1 MSKPNGIKELYEL
14 GVQHCKDYPKYTV
27 KNKNVRKLISAKESL
42 KPAKGEYHLIKN
54 IIDLTHPP
62 CVIHALI
69 HGVVDGKKSNRNL
82 VTMFL
87 AGYMKTIDRDL
98 NETTDFLT
106 FHALN
111 KLAKFSSSSP
121 RDIELSTQ
129 TAVKT
134 IFNTDKYSHNC
145 NFARSLGFD
154 CNPSCE
160 IYSEYKKIEY
170 GKKTIDLP
178 EIIDK
183 DEKKLVF
190 DTPNKLRQHMIET
203 INNYVFD
210 LRKDK
215 RKRCIKPLLVKAPAG
230 SGKTVTTFD
239 WVSNSGLRCVWI
251 GSQLSLFENIP
262 PEYRPVWRQI
272 RGRQGEHIKD
282 NTKIAGNCYKTDLAA
297 FLRDRNLNVHKHL
310 CEPCEYYNKCDYFKQ
325 FEDSEN
331 HWFVQQ
337 PMFLFKVKKNV
348 KDFDVVV
355 FDEDIM
361 AQFKSEFKIKL
372 RDFKDVLLWIDE
384 NYNDLVDM
392 NAPSRVIKPNLS
404 LKLLMDTFVL
414 LLEDKDMG
422 YPLSGTTLR
431 KHLQLKYE
439 NLKFLQKYK
448 SDPYRFLIPKEFI
461 EIFAGLDSDRRD
473 YLNHIFIDVENPKFA
488 VPFNFT
494 KEFINIL
501 EPELSRADNKSHLS
515 RFSLEKSGKEPII
528 TLNFKHPAPPKSK
541 PTIILDAT
549 AKPIIYESLFE
560 IKPTLY
566 EPHLQFLNEVI
577 QIYSTAGGITSLQ
590 SNPLHRKR
598 MLEVLRKLVKKE
610 RNSLIICKQN
620 MEKFI
625 KQLELVPDN
634 MVTHF
639 YGNRGSN
646 EFESAKQV
654 IIFGAPG
661 YPEILIRKYA
671 AAFFHTENLSATTNM
686 EIKQYHNTT
695 KGIKVVT
702 YKDPHLQAILEISRE
717 DEIYQSLS
725 RIRPILDKTKKI
737 IIVSNIVIPELPVS
751 KLLSINDVVGYSF
764 TKTESKLKIKLRAMM
779 MHHISIKQFCIPSWD
794 IRVHFNNVH
803 RTTLDRNLENMAD
816 EMGLKRIICHYKN
829 ETHGNRIAVF
839 TAKSF
844 TAEDLRNALEMS
856 KNFIGEIESIVEKT

>member
-1 MSKPNGIKELYEL
+1 MSKPNGLIELYEI

-27 KNKNVRKLISAKESL
+27 KNKNVRKLISAKESQ
-42 KPAKGEYHLIKN
+42 KPVKGEYKFIKD
-54 IIDLTHPP
+54 IAKLTHPP
-62 CVIHALI
+62 CVTHALT
-69 HGVVDGKKSNRNL
+69 HGVVDEKKSNRNL

-87 AGYMKTIDRDL
+87 AGYMKTIDREL
-98 NETTDFLT
+98 NETTDFFT
-106 FHALN
+106 YHALN
-111 KLAKFSSSSP
+111 KLAKFSNSSP

-134 IFNTDKYSHNC
+134 IFTTDKYSHNC

-178 EIIDK
+178 KEEQIT
-183 DEKKLVF
+183 EKKLVF
-190 DTPNKLRQHMIET
+190 DTPNELRKHMIDT
-203 INNYVFD
+203 IHNYVFD
-210 LRKDK
+210 LRKK
-215 RKRCIKPLLVKAPAG
+215 NRQRRIKPLLVKAPAG

-262 PEYRPVWRQI
+262 PEHRTMWRQI
-272 RGRQGEHIKD
+272 RGRQGEQIKD
-282 NTKIAGNCYKTDLAA
+282 NIKIAGNCYKPELAA

-310 CEPCEYYNKCDYFKQ
+310 CEPCEYYKKCDYYKQ
-325 FEDSEN
+325 FEDCES

-348 KDFDVVV
+348 KDFDVVI

-372 RDFKDVLLWIDE
+372 EDFKEVLMWVDE
-384 NYNDLVDM
+384 NYNDLVDAD
-392 NAPSRVIKPNLS
+392 APTRVIKPHLS
-404 LKLLMDTFVL
+404 LKLLLDTFVL
-414 LLEDKDMG
+414 LLEDKEMG

-431 KHLQLKYE
+431 SHLQLKFE
-439 NLKFLQKYK
+439 SLKFHPRYVSDFYK
-448 SDPYRFLIPKEFI
+448 FLIPDHFTSLFSRI
-461 EIFAGLDSDRRD
+461 DTDRKD
-473 YLNHIFIDVENPKFA
+473 FLNSIFINLDNPKFA

-494 KEFINIL
+494 KELIKIL
-501 EPELSRADNKSHLS
+501 ELELLRDDNKSHLS
-515 RFSLEKSGKEPII
+515 RFSLEKIGKSIQI
-528 TLNFKHPAPPKSK
+528 TLNFKHPAPPKTK

-560 IKPTLY
+560 IKPIQY
-566 EPHLQFLNEVI
+566 EPHLRFLNKVI
-577 QIYSTAGGITSLQ
+577 QIYSTAGGITSLK

-625 KQLELVPDN
+625 KQLELVPDE

>member
-1 MSKPNGIKELYEL
+1 MSKTNGIKKLYEL
-14 GVQHCKDYPKYTV
+14 GVKHCKDYPKYTV
-27 KNKNVRKLISAKESL
+27 RTKNVRKLISAKESL

-62 CVIHALI
+62 CVTHALT
-69 HGVVDGKKSNRNL
+69 HGVVDEKKSNRNL

-87 AGYMKTIDRDL
+87 AGYMKTIDREL

-111 KLAKFSSSSP
+111 KLAKFSNSSP

-134 IFNTDKYSHNC
+134 IFTTDKYSHNC

-178 EIIDK
+178 EKNDK

-190 DTPNKLRQHMIET
+190 DIPAELRKHMIET
-203 INNYVFD
+203 IHNYVFD
-210 LRKDK
+210 LRKAK
-215 RKRCIKPLLVKAPAG
+215 RKRWIKPLLVKAPAG

-262 PEYRPVWRQI
+262 PEHRQNWRQI
-272 RGRQGEHIKD
+272 RGRQPEQIK
-282 NTKIAGNCYKTDLAA
+282 NGIALAGNCYKSDMAS

-310 CEPCEYYNKCDYFKQ
+310 CEPCEHYKKCDYYRQ
-325 FEDSEN
+325 FDDSVS

-337 PMFLFKVKKNV
+337 PMFLYKVKKDL
-348 KDFDVVV
+348 KDFDVVI

-361 AQFKSEFKIKL
+361 AQFKNELKIRLK
-372 RDFKDVLLWIDE
+372 DFKDLLLWLDE
-384 NYNDLVDM
+384 NYNDLVDAD
-392 NAPSRVIKPNLS
+392 APTRVIKPHLS
-404 LKLLMDTFVL
+404 LKLLLDTFVL
-414 LLEDKDMG
+414 LLEDKNMG
-422 YPLSGTTLR
+422 FPLSGTTLR
-431 KHLQLKYE
+431 KHLQLKFE
-439 NLKFLQKYK
+439 SLKFHPRYASDFYK
-448 SDPYRFLIPKEFI
+448 FLIPDLF
-461 EIFAGLDSDRRD
+461 LDLFSRIDTDRKD
-473 YLNHIFIDVENPKFA
+473 YLNNIFINLDKPKFA

-494 KEFINIL
+494 KELINIL
-501 EPELSRADNKSHLS
+501 ELELLRADNKSHLS
-515 RFSLEKSGKEPII
+515 RFSLEKSGKEPVI
-528 TLNFKHPAPPKSK
+528 TLNFKHPAPPKTK

-560 IKPTLY
+560 IKPIEY
-566 EPHLQFLNEVI
+566 EPHLKFRNEVI
-577 QIYSTAGGITSLQ
+577 QIYSTAGGITSLK

-598 MLEVLRKLVKKE
+598 MLEVLRKLIEKE

-625 KQLELVPDN
+625 KQLELVPND

-661 YPEILIRKYA
+661 YPENLIRKYA
-671 AAFFHTENLSATTNM
+671 AAFFHTENLIATTEM
-686 EIKQYHNTT
+686 EIKRYHNTN

-725 RIRPILDKTKKI
+725 RIRPILDKSKRI
-737 IIVSNIVIPELPVS
+737 VIVSNIVIPELPVS
-751 KLLSINDVVGYSF
+751 KLLSINDVVGYTF

-779 MHHISIKQFCIPSWD
+779 KHHITNKKFCIPSWD
-794 IRVHFNNVH
+794 IRVHFNGIP
-803 RTTLDRNLENMAD
+803 RTTLNRNIENLAD
-816 EMGLKRIICHYKN
+816 EMGLKRIICNYKN
-829 ETHGNRIAVF
+829 TKHGNRIAVIA
-839 TAKSF
+839 TKTYSS
-844 TAEDLRNALEMS
+844 DNLKNALENS
-856 KNFIGEIESIVEKT
+856 KILDGEIESLVEKT